1 MTGITAAEVQTMI
14 SARQFECGHCSGYWG
29 LRALCDDEE
38 YEAGDSPRESYAWDF
53 DEDVSCYETDG
64 ETIGG
69 ACAIDIGDWEE
80 ESDIEDAIRGV
91 MRYLPRR
98 VALIHAMDR
107 EYGNDPG
114 EVILSDAVV
123 VAVWEVA

>member
-1 MTGITAAEVQTMI
+1 MDASEISSMIAAYQAEHGY
-14 SARQFECGHCSGYWG
+14 SGHWG

-38 YEAGDSPRESYAWDF
+38 YEIGDTPRESYGWDF
-53 DEDVSCYETDG
+53 DTDTSLYGPDG

-69 ACAIDIGDWEE
+69 TCAIDIGDWEE
-80 ESDIEDAIRGV
+80 EGDIEDAIRDV